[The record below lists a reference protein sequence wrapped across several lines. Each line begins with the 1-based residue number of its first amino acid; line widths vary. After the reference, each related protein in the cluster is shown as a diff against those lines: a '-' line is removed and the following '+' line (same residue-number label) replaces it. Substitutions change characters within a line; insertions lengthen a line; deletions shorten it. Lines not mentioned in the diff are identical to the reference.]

1 MAIIYSISMGPITSA
16 MLIGSTVGV
25 IKAANTAMM
34 TIASRHWA
42 MRVWGRK
49 KPILASRYAT
59 SGNSK
64 KMPIQNIMAVIK
76 LK

>member
-1 MAIIYSISMGPITSA
+1 
-16 MLIGSTVGV
+16 
-25 IKAANTAMM
+25 
-34 TIASRHWA
+34 